1 MIFNHIM
8 HKIKLVDME
17 NIVINFA
24 GDTLLAQAVKNYL
37 TSQKVVS
44 TIFTEYETD
53 ELSVSLDEDNKRN
66 GMRIIKEI
74 LRNYLD
80 SHNLTRHQIIQLE
93 NILTVGIP
101 KKIEEIS
108 NLLMCEICGW
118 RLNTEEELLVHRR
131 IHWI

>member
-80 SHNLTRHQIIQLE
+80 SHNLTRHKIIQLE

>member
-1 MIFNHIM
+1 MIIDHIL
-8 HKIKLVDME
+8 HIIKLVDMG

-24 GDTLLAQAVKNYL
+24 GDVLLAQAVKNYL

-44 TIFTEYETD
+44 TIFTEHETD
-53 ELSVSLDEDNKRN
+53 ELSVSLDEDNKKN

>member
-1 MIFNHIM
+1 MLPLSTC
-8 HKIKLVDME
+8 LVNMVDI
-17 NIVINFA
+17 IVNFA
-24 GDTLLAQAVKNYL
+24 GDVLLAQAVKSYL
-37 TSQKVVS
+37 SSQDVVS
-44 TIFTEYETD
+44 SIYMMLEGD
-53 ELSVSLDEDNKRN
+53 EISISLEKNNERN
-66 GMRIIKEI
+66 GSRLIKEI

-80 SHNLTRHQIIQLE
+80 SHNLTRYKIMELE

-131 IHWI
+131 THWI

>member
-1 MIFNHIM
+1 
-8 HKIKLVDME
+8 ME

-24 GDTLLAQAVKNYL
+24 GDVLLAQAVKNYL
-37 TSQKVVS
+37 ISQKVVS
-44 TIFTEYETD
+44 TIFTEHETD
-53 ELSVSLDEDNKRN
+53 ELSVSLDENNKKN

-74 LRNYLD
+74 LRDYLD

>member
-1 MIFNHIM
+1 MLPLSTS
-8 HKIKLVDME
+8 LVNME
-17 NIVINFA
+17 YIVINFA
-24 GDTLLAQAVKNYL
+24 GDVLLAQAVKSYL
-37 TSQKVVS
+37 SSQDVVS
-44 TIFTEYETD
+44 SIYMILESD
-53 ELSVSLDEDNKRN
+53 EISISLEKNNQRN
-66 GMRIIKEI
+66 GNRLIKEI

-80 SHNLTRHQIIQLE
+80 AHHLSRYKIMELE

-131 IHWI
+131 THWI

>member
-44 TIFTEYETD
+44 TIYTQYETD

>member
-1 MIFNHIM
+1 
-8 HKIKLVDME
+8 ME
-17 NIVINFA
+17 HIVINFA
-24 GDTLLAQAVKNYL
+24 GDVLLAQAVKRYL
-37 TSQKVVS
+37 SSQRIVS
-44 TIFTEYETD
+44 SIYMIPESD
-53 ELSVSLDEDNKRN
+53 EISISLEKNNERN
-66 GMRIIKEI
+66 GNRLIKDI

-80 SHNLTRHQIIQLE
+80 SHNLTRYQIMELE

-131 IHWI
+131 THWI

>member
-1 MIFNHIM
+1 MLPLSTSTSLINM
-8 HKIKLVDME
+8 AY
-17 NIVINFA
+17 IVINFA
-24 GDTLLAQAVKNYL
+24 GDVLLAQAVKSYL
-37 TSQKVVS
+37 SSQDVVS
-44 TIFTEYETD
+44 SIHMIPEGD
-53 ELSVSLDEDNKRN
+53 EISISLEKKNQRN
-66 GMRIIKEI
+66 GNRLIKEI

-80 SHNLTRHQIIQLE
+80 AHHLSRYKIMELE

-131 IHWI
+131 THWI

>member
-1 MIFNHIM
+1 MLPLSTSVVNM
-8 HKIKLVDME
+8 VY
-17 NIVINFA
+17 IVINFA
-24 GDTLLAQAVKNYL
+24 GDVLLAQAVKSYL
-37 TSQKVVS
+37 SSQDVVS
-44 TIFTEYETD
+44 SIYMIPEGD
-53 ELSVSLDEDNKRN
+53 EISISLEKNKERN
-66 GMRIIKEI
+66 GNSLIKEI

-80 SHNLTRHQIIQLE
+80 SHNLTRYKIMELE

-131 IHWI
+131 THWI

>member
-1 MIFNHIM
+1 MLPLSTS
-8 HKIKLVDME
+8 LVNME
-17 NIVINFA
+17 YIVINFA
-24 GDTLLAQAVKNYL
+24 GDVLLAQAVKSYL
-37 TSQKVVS
+37 SSQDVVS
-44 TIFTEYETD
+44 SIYMILESD
-53 ELSVSLDEDNKRN
+53 EISISLEKNNQRN
-66 GMRIIKEI
+66 GKRLIKEI

-80 SHNLTRHQIIQLE
+80 AHHLSRYKIMELE

-131 IHWI
+131 THWI

>member
-1 MIFNHIM
+1 MAY
-8 HKIKLVDME
+8 
-17 NIVINFA
+17 IVINFA
-24 GDTLLAQAVKNYL
+24 GDVLLAQAVKSYL
-37 TSQKVVS
+37 SSQDVVS
-44 TIFTEYETD
+44 SIYMIPEGDEITI
-53 ELSVSLDEDNKRN
+53 SLEKNNERNERN
-66 GMRIIKEI
+66 GNSLIKEI

-80 SHNLTRHQIIQLE
+80 SHNLTRYKIMELE

-131 IHWI
+131 THWI

>member
-1 MIFNHIM
+1 MLPLSTC
-8 HKIKLVDME
+8 LVNMVD
-17 NIVINFA
+17 IIINFA
-24 GDTLLAQAVKNYL
+24 GDVLLAQAVKSYL
-37 TSQKVVS
+37 SSQDVVS
-44 TIFTEYETD
+44 SIYVILEGD
-53 ELSVSLDEDNKRN
+53 EISISLEKNNGRN
-66 GMRIIKEI
+66 GNRLIKEI

-80 SHNLTRHQIIQLE
+80 SHNLTRYKIMELE

-131 IHWI
+131 THWI

>member
-1 MIFNHIM
+1 
-8 HKIKLVDME
+8 ME
-17 NIVINFA
+17 HIVINFA
-24 GDTLLAQAVKNYL
+24 GDVLLAQAVKNYL

-44 TIFTEYETD
+44 TIYMIPETD
-53 ELSVSLDEDNKRN
+53 ELSISFDQNNKRN
-66 GMRIIKEI
+66 GMKIIKEI

-80 SHNLTRHQIIQLE
+80 SNNLTRYQIMQLE

-101 KKIEEIS
+101 KRIEEIS
-108 NLLMCEICGW
+108 SLIMCEICGW

>member
-1 MIFNHIM
+1 MLPLSTSLIN
-8 HKIKLVDME
+8 LAY
-17 NIVINFA
+17 IVINFA
-24 GDTLLAQAVKNYL
+24 GDVLLAQAVKSYL
-37 TSQKVVS
+37 SSQDVVS
-44 TIFTEYETD
+44 SIYMIPEGD
-53 ELSVSLDEDNKRN
+53 EISISLEKNKERNERN
-66 GMRIIKEI
+66 GNSLIKEI

-80 SHNLTRHQIIQLE
+80 SHNLTRYKIMELE

-131 IHWI
+131 THWI

>member
-1 MIFNHIM
+1 MLPLSTRVVNMVH
-8 HKIKLVDME
+8 
-17 NIVINFA
+17 IVINFA
-24 GDTLLAQAVKNYL
+24 GDVLLAQAVKSYL
-37 TSQKVVS
+37 SSQDVVS
-44 TIFTEYETD
+44 SIYMILESD
-53 ELSVSLDEDNKRN
+53 EISISLEKNNQSN
-66 GMRIIKEI
+66 GNRLIKEI

-80 SHNLTRHQIIQLE
+80 SHNLSRYKIMELE

-131 IHWI
+131 THWI

>member
-1 MIFNHIM
+1 MIINQTLC
-8 HKIKLVDME
+8 KTKLVYME
-17 NIVINFA
+17 HIVINFA
-24 GDTLLAQAVKNYL
+24 GDVLLAQAVKNHL

-44 TIFTEYETD
+44 TIYMVHETD
-53 ELSVSLDEDNKRN
+53 ELSISFEQNNKRN
-66 GMRIIKEI
+66 GMKIIKEI

-80 SHNLTRHQIIQLE
+80 SNNLTRYQIMQLE

-108 NLLMCEICGW
+108 SLVMCEICGW
-118 RLNTEEELLVHRR
+118 RVNTEEELLVHRR